1 MKKIVLA
8 ALVLG
13 SVLIVGGSSLS
24 QTVILKPLPFN
35 VPGVTFT
42 STVPSPLVLTAGRT
56 VSFTINGTG
65 LDAIRALTL
74 TNTRTPVWYLLPS
87 IVSKTK
93 DALIARVTV
102 PKYLA
107 PGSYSITA
115 RTATIGQVDAD
126 TGLAAQGEELKPSAV
141 WTEFYPPF
149 HGFSFANSNWG
160 QICMTLSGGRLM
172 YDENG
177 PICDSNWLLCGG
189 MSLMAGERFRSG
201 SWGTHDLGQTAAKPG
216 AVDAQ
221 FRTLDGPTVA
231 KFFEWMYSP
240 DVGHPLNPYHSVGYR
255 MQQDWNGPIKQALDA
270 HKPVVLGLI
279 FDKKATLV
287 SQLDPTNIADLFK
300 QHQVLGIG
308 YTRIG
313 TATVRLVAYDPNY
326 PNEIL
331 VLTFEAGKTGVSQAF
346 DSGNPLSRRAIRG
359 IMFIRNV
366 S

>member
-1 MKKIVLA
+1 MKKISVVG
-8 ALVLG
+8 LVLG
-13 SVLIVGGSSLS
+13 SVLIVGGTFFA
-24 QTVILKPLPFN
+24 QTVIYKPLPN
-35 VPGVTFT
+35 PIPGLTFT
-42 STVPSPLVLTAGRT
+42 STLPSPLVLTAGRT
-56 VSFTINGTG
+56 VSFTIKGTG
-65 LDAIRALTL
+65 LNSVLTL
-74 TNTRTPVWYLLPS
+74 TMVNTRTPLWRLKGE
-87 IVSKTK
+87 IVSKTGE
-93 DALIARVTV
+93 ALTARVAV

-107 PGSYSITA
+107 PGSYSIQVLA
-115 RTATIGQVDAD
+115 RVGGESTD
-126 TGLAAQGEELKPSAV
+126 TGLTAQGEELKPSAV

-149 HGFSFANSNWG
+149 HGFLFANSNWG
-160 QICMTLSGGRLM
+160 RICWTLSGGRLV

-177 PICDSNWLLCGG
+177 LICDSDWGLCGG

-201 SWGTHDLGQTAAKPG
+201 SRGTHDLSQAAAKPD
-216 AVDAQ
+216 AVNGQ
-221 FRTLDGPTVA
+221 FRTLDGMTVK
-231 KFFEWMYSP
+231 KFFEWMYAP
-240 DVGHPLNPYHSVGYR
+240 DIGHATNPYHSVGYK

-270 HKPVVLGLI
+270 HRPVVLGLI

-287 SQLDPTNIADLFK
+287 SQLDPTNVADLFK
-300 QHQVLGIG
+300 QHMVLGIG

-326 PNEIL
+326 PDEIL